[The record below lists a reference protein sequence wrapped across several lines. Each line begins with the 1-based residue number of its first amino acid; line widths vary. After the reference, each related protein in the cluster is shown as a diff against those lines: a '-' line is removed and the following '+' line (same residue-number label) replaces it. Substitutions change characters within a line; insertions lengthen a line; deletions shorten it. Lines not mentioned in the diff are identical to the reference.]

1 MYNCDVKKI
10 TITGSS
16 GVGKTTL
23 SKQIAQELDLPLIEE
38 TARVLCAEMG
48 FARIGDIP
56 EQEKFKH
63 DVLIK
68 QIESESK
75 HESFVADRSAIDC
88 WILWQRWNICTAMTF
103 DTETLYTR
111 VAAHADCYTHI
122 IYIPPLFAPEDDG
135 FRWVE
140 PDYVKQIDR
149 ITRMT
154 LYDLNLWGKTLTIS
168 KNTLEERI
176 SEVRNWLDS

>member
-1 MYNCDVKKI
+1 MYNCLVKKI

-23 SKQIAQELDLPLIEE
+23 SKKLAQEFGLPHIEE

-56 EQEKFKH
+56 EQEQFKR
-63 DVLIK
+63 DVLAKQI
-68 QIESESK
+68 QIESR
-75 HESFVADRSAIDC
+75 HENFVADRSALDC
-88 WILWQRWNICTAMTF
+88 WILWQRWNICTAMTY
-103 DTETLYTR
+103 DTEAVYAR
-111 VAAHADCYTHI
+111 VAAHASTYTHV
-122 IYIPPLFAPEDDG
+122 IYIPPLFVPEDDG
-135 FRWVE
+135 FRWIE
-140 PDYVKQIDR
+140 PNYIKQIDR

-154 LYDLNLWGKTLTIS
+154 LYDLNLWNRTLTITQ
-168 KNTLEERI
+168 NTLGERI